1 MTGADEPGTARREV
15 FALLEHVDTVDE
27 FFGRLADDV
36 RWTLFGKHPLAGSYR
51 GREEFVPATIGK
63 VRPLLDGG
71 LRFRIRGLYGGGAVT
86 VAEMDGVATA
96 KDGVPYDPF
105 YVWVCRFEGE
115 TIVEVNAYI
124 DSAAVNDILERLSPE

>member
-1 MTGADEPGTARREV
+1 M
-15 FALLEHVDTVDE
+15 
-27 FFGRLADDV
+27 
-36 RWTLFGKHPLAGSYR
+36 
-51 GREEFVPATIGK
+51 
-63 VRPLLDGG
+63 
-71 LRFRIRGLYGGGAVT
+71 T